1 MKTWRVLHFIW
12 KTNTFPFWIFF
23 HARCWFSALLILHH
37 TSSLTSRRNMKSP
50 KHKYEIFSNSGQFS
64 CLRPAMPVIALSAPS
79 FTKWGEL
86 PQIRCFTEST
96 AWFSSI
102 RFFPK
107 NRKTTGEQIQ
117 WWIRDHK
124 CWRVIPA
131 SGLDSGNGFLS
142 KDGIQQQIQGHRR
155 TDPDI
160 GQNLGIQFRVCRFFG
175 RLICLIP
182 TFYCRQLYVFYY
194 LLQNILRTVL

>member
-1 MKTWRVLHFIW
+1 MSSGRQTLSLFGFSFTLDVHFPLCLSSIIAPPSHLREIW
-12 KTNTFPFWIFF
+12 NLQNT
-23 HARCWFSALLILHH
+23 
-37 TSSLTSRRNMKSP
+37 NMKF
-50 KHKYEIFSNSGQFS
+50 FSNSGQFS
-64 CLRPAMPVIALSAPS
+64 CLRPAMPVIGLSAPS
-79 FTKWGEL
+79 FTKWGGLRQQL
-86 PQIRCFTEST
+86 PQIPCFTEST

-124 CWRVIPA
+124 CWRVISA
-131 SGLDSGNGFLS
+131 RLDSGNGFLS

-160 GQNLGIQFRVCRFFG
+160 GQNLRFQFTDFM
-175 RLICLIP
+175 LI
-182 TFYCRQLYVFYY
+182 VA
-194 LLQNILRTVL
+194 